1 MFYFAERTLVIF
13 ISKKD
18 ISKLLGISYS
28 TIYRWSVCGKMPK
41 PISLGANKT
50 VWVKE
55 EILNWVDELKIHSRG
70 FGKKK
75 EGKNV

>member
-1 MFYFAERTLVIF
+1 
-13 ISKKD
+13 
-18 ISKLLGISYS
+18 
-28 TIYRWSVCGKMPK
+28 MPK
-41 PISLGANKT
+41 PISLGENKT